1 MRFDLRIN
9 ATADVRQFSGCS
21 VNEKEQ
27 CVRLSSLENTSLQ
40 VVLYVFF

>member
-1 MRFDLRIN
+1 MGFDLRNN

-21 VNEKEQ
+21 VNETEQ
-27 CVRLSSLENTSLQ
+27 YERLSSLKNTSLQ